1 MTEKENLAYN
11 GSQQKHSRT
20 RTRASHK
27 DHTDERS
34 RCANENQEAF
44 PSTRYAHAR
53 ALARS
58 RRVARAGRPH
68 PGDLLRQPPGVCGT
82 AANSLCRDG
91 LRFVPAT
98 LSWASR
104 GAQRDRPVSRRLRSI
119 YSRAHACLGRSVS
132 GDQYADHLAQ
142 TRRPHGAARCAPAR
156 DVWPDHRDECR
167 VSESLPLAGAERMPD
182 HSHILLVRARLPPVS
197 QWAVRASVDAL
208 DFSRISCMARPYGFR
223 CASHAEYTGCRAYL
237 SRVSRRI
244 GDGCTHPTLPL
255 PAGVQPP
262 GAPADQMGGL
272 RSRRAGHGR
281 CSRVC
286 VVSAVPSAIFT
297 RFTLSVG

>member
-1 MTEKENLAYN
+1 M
-11 GSQQKHSRT
+11 
-20 RTRASHK
+20 RAW
-27 DHTDERS
+27 
-34 RCANENQEAF
+34 AL
-44 PSTRYAHAR
+44 
-53 ALARS
+53 ALARP

-68 PGDLLRQPPGVCGT
+68 PGDLLRQPAGVCST

-104 GAQRDRPVSRRLRSI
+104 GTHRDRPVSRRLRSV

-142 TRRPHGAARCAPAR
+142 TRRPHGAAGRAPAR

-197 QWAVRASVDAL
+197 QWAVRASLDAL
-208 DFSRISCMARPYGFR
+208 DFSRIYCMARPYGFR
-223 CASHAEYTGCRAYL
+223 CASHAEYTGCRADL

-244 GDGCTHPTLPL
+244 GDGYTHPTLPL
-255 PAGVQPP
+255 PAGVQSP
-262 GAPADQMGGL
+262 ATPADQMGGL
-272 RSRRAGHGR
+272 RSRRDGHSR
-281 CSRVC
+281 CYRVC
-286 VVSAVPSAIFT
+286 VVSAVPSAIIT
-297 RFTLSVG
+297 RFTLSVISQCGFPFPAALHSTFVWVRY